1 LTVAR
6 IKETDAVTGVD
17 TTGHEW
23 DGIKELNNPL
33 PRWWLWTFY
42 ACCIWAFGYWLVM
55 PAWPLVSDFTRGY
68 FGYSSRANLTEQ
80 IAEAQARQS
89 GYLERVAATD
99 VEGIQQDP
107 ELLGFAMAGGRSAF
121 AVNCSQCHGQGA
133 AGSAGYPNLNDD
145 DWIWGGSLDAIHQ
158 TVVYGIRS
166 DHEDTRVN
174 DMPAFLRDE
183 ILTRDEISDTAEYV
197 LSLSGER
204 PDQAAVERGAAI
216 FTDNCVACH
225 QEGGVGNQDL
235 GAPNLSDGIWLYGA
249 DKASVV
255 ASINTGRGGVMPA
268 WNQRLDEVTIK
279 QLAVYVHSL
288 GGGE

>member
-1 LTVAR
+1 MAR

-23 DGIKELNNPL
+23 DGIKELNTPL

-89 GYLERVAATD
+89 GYLERIAAAD

-268 WNQRLDEVTIK
+268 WNQRLDEATIK

>member
-1 LTVAR
+1 MAK

-42 ACCIWAFGYWLVM
+42 VCCIWSVGYWLVM
-55 PAWPLVSDFTRGY
+55 PAWPLISDHTKGFL
-68 FGYSSRANLTEQ
+68 GYSSRAGLSKQ
-80 IAEAQARQS
+80 IETAQARQ
-89 GYLERVAATD
+89 GVYLERIAAAD
-99 VEGIQQDP
+99 LEEIPQDA
-107 ELLGFAMAGGRSAF
+107 ELLEFALAGGRSAF

-145 DWIWGGSLDAIHQ
+145 DWIWGGSLEAIHE
-158 TVVYGIRS
+158 TVLYGIRS
-166 DHEDTRVN
+166 DHDDTRIN
-174 DMPAFLRDE
+174 DMPAFQADE
-183 ILTRDEISDTAEYV
+183 LLSREEISDTAEYV
-197 LSLSGER
+197 LSLSSDRGDAGAVARGEEIY
-204 PDQAAVERGAAI
+204 VE
-216 FTDNCVACH
+216 NCVACH
-225 QEGGVGNQDL
+225 QEAGAGDQDL
-235 GAPNLSDGIWLYGA
+235 GAPNLSDSLWLYGG
-249 DKASVV
+249 DKASVI

-268 WNQRLDEVTIK
+268 WNARLDPVTIK